1 MIIYLSKDCNMIL
14 KEVRRCK
21 MEKSY
26 SDSAKNVLEIAKEQ
40 AQNFHHRIIGTE
52 HVLLALVIEAN
63 GDAGKLLRERNVTPT
78 LVREEIERYTGY
90 GSSPKATYMEMS
102 PRLSLVLNFAK
113 QKADELGT
121 AQIETRHILLGL
133 LASDQILASLILK
146 NIGVNPRDLSQ
157 DVNDSFMDGSGDEEN
172 VLGISSST
180 SMKKGKSLTPNLDK
194 VSVNLNKRAR
204 EGAIDPVIGRDKEI
218 ERVIQILSRRTK
230 NNPVLVGEPGVGKTA
245 VAQGIASAI
254 VNHEVPDTLAKK
266 RVMALDMGSLIA
278 GTKYRGEF
286 EDRMKKIL
294 KEIQQDGSVIL
305 FVDEMHTLIGA
316 GGAEGAIDAS
326 NILKPS
332 LARGDIQMIGA
343 TTFDEYQKYI
353 EKDQALARRFQQ
365 VKIGEPSKEETI
377 NILRGLRPKYEKFHN
392 VKIEDEA
399 INDAVEFSTR
409 YIANRFL
416 PDKAI
421 DLIDE
426 ASAAVKIQAIGKTDP
441 RLTKLDTQINDVIHQ
456 KEQAAENQNFVQAA
470 KLRDEEN
477 KLAQD
482 RDKLIEKVENKN
494 SKKSIVGSDQI
505 AQIVSE
511 WTGVPVTRMKKS
523 ETKRLAHLENI
534 LHERVIGQDKAIS
547 AVSRAIRRSRSG
559 IKDENRPIG
568 SFLFLGPTGV
578 GKTELAKA
586 LAAAVFGSERNIIR
600 VDMSEYMDQIAT
612 SKLIG
617 SAPGYVG
624 YEEGGQLSERVRRN
638 PYSVILLDEVEKAHP
653 DVFNLLLQVLD
664 EGFLTDSKGR
674 KVDFRNTIII
684 MTSNLGSRSLQEDK
698 TVGFAAD
705 NTDKNKLQQEKVTAA
720 VKQFFRP
727 EFLNRIDETVVFDSL
742 TKKQLREIVSLMTG
756 HLVDRLARKDV
767 TLKIS
772 PAALDVLAKDG
783 FDPEMG
789 ARPLRRAIQH
799 ELEDVIA
806 EDVISEKIKSGQIV
820 KVGAHQGKLK
830 FTIVDKDNTL
840 VKN

>member
-1 MIIYLSKDCNMIL
+1 
-14 KEVRRCK
+14 

-113 QKADELGT
+113 QKADELGI
-121 AQIETRHILLGL
+121 AQIETKHILLGL

-146 NIGVNPRDLSQ
+146 NIGVDPRDLSQ
-157 DVNDSFMDGSGDEEN
+157 DVNDSFMDGSGEEDN
-172 VLGISSST
+172 VLGVSSAT
-180 SMKKGKSLTPNLDK
+180 GMKKGKSLTPNLDK

-218 ERVIQILSRRTK
+218 KRVIQILSRRTK

-245 VAQGIASAI
+245 VAQGIAAAI

-365 VKIGEPSKEETI
+365 VKIGEPSKEETVD
-377 NILRGLRPKYEKFHN
+377 ILKGLRPKYEKFHN

-426 ASAAVKIQAIGKTDP
+426 ASAAVKIQAIGKSDP

-477 KLAQD
+477 KLTQD
-482 RDKLIEKVENKN
+482 RNKLIEKVENKN
-494 SKKSIVGSDQI
+494 SKKSIVDSDKI

-523 ETKRLAHLENI
+523 ETKRLAHLESI
-534 LHERVIGQDKAIS
+534 LHERVIGQDEAIS

-705 NTDKNKLQQEKVTAA
+705 NADKNKLQQEKVTAA

-756 HLVDRLARKDV
+756 HLVDRLAKKDV

-806 EDVISEKIKSGQIV
+806 EDLISEKIKADQIV

-830 FTIVDKDNTL
+830 FTILDEL
-840 VKN
+840 VI

>member
-1 MIIYLSKDCNMIL
+1 
-14 KEVRRCK
+14 
-21 MEKSY
+21 
-26 SDSAKNVLEIAKEQ
+26 
-40 AQNFHHRIIGTE
+40 
-52 HVLLALVIEAN
+52 
-63 GDAGKLLRERNVTPT
+63 
-78 LVREEIERYTGY
+78 
-90 GSSPKATYMEMS
+90 
-102 PRLSLVLNFAK
+102 
-113 QKADELGT
+113 
-121 AQIETRHILLGL
+121 
-133 LASDQILASLILK
+133 
-146 NIGVNPRDLSQ
+146 
-157 DVNDSFMDGSGDEEN
+157 
-172 VLGISSST
+172 
-180 SMKKGKSLTPNLDK
+180 
-194 VSVNLNKRAR
+194 
-204 EGAIDPVIGRDKEI
+204 
-218 ERVIQILSRRTK
+218 
-230 NNPVLVGEPGVGKTA
+230 
-245 VAQGIASAI
+245 
-254 VNHEVPDTLAKK
+254 
-266 RVMALDMGSLIA
+266 
-278 GTKYRGEF
+278 
-286 EDRMKKIL
+286 
-294 KEIQQDGSVIL
+294 
-305 FVDEMHTLIGA
+305 
-316 GGAEGAIDAS
+316 
-326 NILKPS
+326 
-332 LARGDIQMIGA
+332 MIGA

-365 VKIGEPSKEETI
+365 VKIGEPSKEETVD
-377 NILRGLRPKYEKFHN
+377 ILKGLRPKYEKFHN

-399 INDAVEFSTR
+399 IKDAVEFSTR

-426 ASAAVKIQAIGKTDP
+426 ASAAVKIQAIGKSDP

-477 KLAQD
+477 KLTQD
-482 RDKLIEKVENKN
+482 RDKLIEKAENKN
-494 SKKSIVGSDQI
+494 SKKSIVDSDKI

-534 LHERVIGQDKAIS
+534 LHERVIGQDEAIS

-705 NTDKNKLQQEKVTAA
+705 NADKNKLQQEKVTAA

-756 HLVDRLARKDV
+756 HLVDRLAKKDV

-806 EDVISEKIKSGQIV
+806 EDLISEKIKAGQIV
-820 KVGAHQGKLK
+820 KIGAHQGKLK
-830 FTIVDKDNTL
+830 FTIVDKEKTL

>member
-1 MIIYLSKDCNMIL
+1 
-14 KEVRRCK
+14 

-121 AQIETRHILLGL
+121 AKIETKHILLGL

-146 NIGVNPRDLSQ
+146 NIGVDPRDLSQ
-157 DVNDSFMDGSGDEEN
+157 DVNDSFMDGSGEEDN
-172 VLGISSST
+172 VLGISSAT
-180 SMKKGKSLTPNLDK
+180 GMKKGKSLTPNLDK

-218 ERVIQILSRRTK
+218 KRVIQILSRRTK

-245 VAQGIASAI
+245 VAQGIAAAI

-294 KEIQQDGSVIL
+294 KEIQRDGSVIL

-365 VKIGEPSKEETI
+365 VKIGEPSKEETVD
-377 NILRGLRPKYEKFHN
+377 ILKGLRPKYEKFHN

-426 ASAAVKIQAIGKTDP
+426 ASAAVKIQAIGKSDP

-477 KLAQD
+477 KLTQN
-482 RDKLIEKVENKN
+482 RDKLIEKVENKKN
-494 SKKSIVGSDQI
+494 KKSIVDSDKI

-523 ETKRLAHLENI
+523 ETKRLAHLESI
-534 LHERVIGQDKAIS
+534 LHERVIGQDEAIS

-664 EGFLTDSKGR
+664 EGFLTDSQGR

-705 NTDKNKLQQEKVTAA
+705 NADKNKLQQEKVTAA

-756 HLVDRLARKDV
+756 HLVDRLAEKDV

-806 EDVISEKIKSGQIV
+806 EDLISEKIKADQIV

-830 FTIVDKDNTL
+830 FTILDKDNTL

>member
-1 MIIYLSKDCNMIL
+1 MSKDCSMIL
-14 KEVRRCK
+14 KEARRCK

-113 QKADELGT
+113 QKADELGI
-121 AQIETRHILLGL
+121 AQIETKHILLGL

-146 NIGVNPRDLSQ
+146 NIGVDPRDLSQ
-157 DVNDSFMDGSGDEEN
+157 DVNDSFMDGSGEEDN
-172 VLGISSST
+172 VLGISLAT
-180 SMKKGKSLTPNLDK
+180 GMKKGKSLTPNLDK

-218 ERVIQILSRRTK
+218 KRVIQILSRRTK

-245 VAQGIASAI
+245 VAQGIAAAI

-365 VKIGEPSKEETI
+365 VKIGEPSKEETVD
-377 NILRGLRPKYEKFHN
+377 ILKGLRPKYEKFHN

-426 ASAAVKIQAIGKTDP
+426 ASAAVKIQAIGKSDP

-477 KLAQD
+477 KLTQD

-494 SKKSIVGSDQI
+494 SKKSIVDSDKI

-523 ETKRLAHLENI
+523 ETKRLAHLESI
-534 LHERVIGQDKAIS
+534 LHERVIGQDEAIS

-705 NTDKNKLQQEKVTAA
+705 KADKNKLQQEKVTAA

-756 HLVDRLARKDV
+756 HLVDRLAKKDV

-806 EDVISEKIKSGQIV
+806 EDLISEKIKTDQIV

-830 FTIVDKDNTL
+830 FTILDEL
-840 VKN
+840 VI

>member
-1 MIIYLSKDCNMIL
+1 
-14 KEVRRCK
+14 

-113 QKADELGT
+113 QRADELGT
-121 AQIETRHILLGL
+121 AQIETKHILLGL

-146 NIGVNPRDLSQ
+146 NIGVDPRDLSQ
-157 DVNDSFMDGSGDEEN
+157 DVNDSFMDGSGEENN
-172 VLGISSST
+172 VLGISSAT
-180 SMKKGKSLTPNLDK
+180 GMKKGKSLTPNLDK

-218 ERVIQILSRRTK
+218 KRVIQILSRRTK

-245 VAQGIASAI
+245 VAQGIAAAI

-365 VKIGEPSKEETI
+365 VKIGEHSKEETVD
-377 NILRGLRPKYEKFHN
+377 ILKGLRPKYEKFHN

-426 ASAAVKIQAIGKTDP
+426 ASAAVKIQAIGKSDP

-477 KLAQD
+477 KLTQD

-494 SKKSIVGSDQI
+494 SKKSIVDSDKI

-523 ETKRLAHLENI
+523 ETKRLAHLESI
-534 LHERVIGQDKAIS
+534 LHERVIGQDEAIS

-705 NTDKNKLQQEKVTAA
+705 NADKNKLQQEKVTAA

-756 HLVDRLARKDV
+756 HLVDRLAKKDV

-806 EDVISEKIKSGQIV
+806 EDLISEKIKADQIV

-830 FTIVDKDNTL
+830 FTILDKDNTL

>member
-1 MIIYLSKDCNMIL
+1 MSKDCSMIL
-14 KEVRRCK
+14 KEARRCK

-113 QKADELGT
+113 QKADELGI
-121 AQIETRHILLGL
+121 AQIETKHILLGL

-146 NIGVNPRDLSQ
+146 NIGVDPRDLSQ
-157 DVNDSFMDGSGDEEN
+157 DVNDSFMDGSGEEDN
-172 VLGISSST
+172 VLGISSAT
-180 SMKKGKSLTPNLDK
+180 GMKKGKSLTPNLDK

-218 ERVIQILSRRTK
+218 KRVIQILSRRTK

-245 VAQGIASAI
+245 VAQGIAAAI

-365 VKIGEPSKEETI
+365 VKIGEPSKEETVD
-377 NILRGLRPKYEKFHN
+377 ILKGLRPKYEKFHN

-426 ASAAVKIQAIGKTDP
+426 ASAAVKIQAIGKSDP

-477 KLAQD
+477 KLTQD

-494 SKKSIVGSDQI
+494 SKKSIVDSDKI

-523 ETKRLAHLENI
+523 ETKRLAHLESI
-534 LHERVIGQDKAIS
+534 LHERVIGQDEAIS

-705 NTDKNKLQQEKVTAA
+705 KADKNKLQQEKVTAA

-756 HLVDRLARKDV
+756 HLVDRLAKKDV

-806 EDVISEKIKSGQIV
+806 EDLISEKIKTDQIV

-830 FTIVDKDNTL
+830 FTILDEL
-840 VKN
+840 VI

>member
-1 MIIYLSKDCNMIL
+1 
-14 KEVRRCK
+14 

-121 AQIETRHILLGL
+121 AQIETKHILLGL

-146 NIGVNPRDLSQ
+146 NIGVDPRDLSQ
-157 DVNDSFMDGSGDEEN
+157 DVNDSFMDGSGEEDN
-172 VLGISSST
+172 ILGISSAT
-180 SMKKGKSLTPNLDK
+180 GVKKGKSLTPNLDK

-218 ERVIQILSRRTK
+218 KRVIQILSRRTK

-245 VAQGIASAI
+245 VAQGIATAI

-365 VKIGEPSKEETI
+365 VKIGEPSKEETVD
-377 NILRGLRPKYEKFHN
+377 ILKGLRPKYEKFHN

-426 ASAAVKIQAIGKTDP
+426 ASAAVKIQAIGKSDP

-477 KLAQD
+477 KLTQD

-494 SKKSIVGSDQI
+494 SKKSIVDSDKI

-523 ETKRLAHLENI
+523 ETKRLAHLESI
-534 LHERVIGQDKAIS
+534 LHERVIGQDEAIS

-684 MTSNLGSRSLQEDK
+684 MTSNLGSRGLQEDK

-705 NTDKNKLQQEKVTAA
+705 NADKNKLQQEKVTAA

-756 HLVDRLARKDV
+756 HLVDRLAKKDV

-806 EDVISEKIKSGQIV
+806 EDLISEKIKADQIV

>member
-1 MIIYLSKDCNMIL
+1 
-14 KEVRRCK
+14 

-121 AQIETRHILLGL
+121 AQIETKHILLGL

-146 NIGVNPRDLSQ
+146 NIGVDPRDLSQ
-157 DVNDSFMDGSGDEEN
+157 DVNDSFMDGSGEEDN
-172 VLGISSST
+172 ILGISSAT
-180 SMKKGKSLTPNLDK
+180 GMKKGKSLTPNLDK

-218 ERVIQILSRRTK
+218 KRVIQILSRRTK

-245 VAQGIASAI
+245 VAQGIAAAI

-365 VKIGEPSKEETI
+365 VKIGEPSKEETVD
-377 NILRGLRPKYEKFHN
+377 ILKGLRPKYEKFHN

-426 ASAAVKIQAIGKTDP
+426 ASAAVKIQAIGKSDP

-477 KLAQD
+477 KLTQD

-494 SKKSIVGSDQI
+494 SKKSIVDSDKI

-523 ETKRLAHLENI
+523 ETKRLAHLESI
-534 LHERVIGQDKAIS
+534 LHERVIGQDEAIS

-705 NTDKNKLQQEKVTAA
+705 NADKNKLQQEKVTAA

-756 HLVDRLARKDV
+756 HLVDRLAKKDV

-806 EDVISEKIKSGQIV
+806 EDLISEKIKADQIV

-830 FTIVDKDNTL
+830 FTILDKDNTL

>member
-1 MIIYLSKDCNMIL
+1 
-14 KEVRRCK
+14 

-121 AQIETRHILLGL
+121 AQIETKHILLGL

-146 NIGVNPRDLSQ
+146 NIGVDPRDLSQ
-157 DVNDSFMDGSGDEEN
+157 DVNDSFMDGSGEADN
-172 VLGISSST
+172 VLGISSAT
-180 SMKKGKSLTPNLDK
+180 GMKKGKSLTPNLDK

-218 ERVIQILSRRTK
+218 KRVIQILSRRTK

-245 VAQGIASAI
+245 VAQGIAAAI

-365 VKIGEPSKEETI
+365 VKIGEPSKEETVD
-377 NILRGLRPKYEKFHN
+377 ILKGLRPKYEKFHN

-426 ASAAVKIQAIGKTDP
+426 ASAAVKIQAIGKSDP

-477 KLAQD
+477 KLTQD

-494 SKKSIVGSDQI
+494 SKKSIVDSDKI

-523 ETKRLAHLENI
+523 ETKRLAHLESI
-534 LHERVIGQDKAIS
+534 LHERVIGQDEAIS

-684 MTSNLGSRSLQEDK
+684 MTSNLGSRGLQEDK

-705 NTDKNKLQQEKVTAA
+705 NADKNKLQQEKVTAA

-756 HLVDRLARKDV
+756 HLVDRLAKKDV

-806 EDVISEKIKSGQIV
+806 EDLISEKIKADQIV

-830 FTIVDKDNTL
+830 FTILDKDNTL

>member
-1 MIIYLSKDCNMIL
+1 
-14 KEVRRCK
+14 

-121 AQIETRHILLGL
+121 AQIETKHILLGL

-146 NIGVNPRDLSQ
+146 NIGVDPRDLSQ
-157 DVNDSFMDGSGDEEN
+157 DVNDSFMDGSGEEDN
-172 VLGISSST
+172 ILGISSAT
-180 SMKKGKSLTPNLDK
+180 GMKKGKSLTPNLDK

-204 EGAIDPVIGRDKEI
+204 EGTIDPVIGRDKEI
-218 ERVIQILSRRTK
+218 KRVIQILSRRTK

-245 VAQGIASAI
+245 VAQGIAAAI

-365 VKIGEPSKEETI
+365 VKIGEPSKEETVD
-377 NILRGLRPKYEKFHN
+377 ILKGLRPKYEKFHN

-426 ASAAVKIQAIGKTDP
+426 ASAAVKIQAIGKSDP

-477 KLAQD
+477 KLTQD

-494 SKKSIVGSDQI
+494 SKKSIVDSDKI

-523 ETKRLAHLENI
+523 ETKRLAHLESI
-534 LHERVIGQDKAIS
+534 LHERVIGQDEAIS

-705 NTDKNKLQQEKVTAA
+705 NADKNKLQQEKVTAA

-756 HLVDRLARKDV
+756 HLVDRLAKKDV

-806 EDVISEKIKSGQIV
+806 EDLISEKIKADQIV

-830 FTIVDKDNTL
+830 FTILDKDNTL

>member
-1 MIIYLSKDCNMIL
+1 
-14 KEVRRCK
+14 

-121 AQIETRHILLGL
+121 AQIETKHILLGL

-146 NIGVNPRDLSQ
+146 NIGVDPRDLSQ
-157 DVNDSFMDGSGDEEN
+157 DVNDSFMDGSGEEDN
-172 VLGISSST
+172 ILGISSAT
-180 SMKKGKSLTPNLDK
+180 GMKKGKSLTPNLDK

-218 ERVIQILSRRTK
+218 KRVIQILSRRTK

-245 VAQGIASAI
+245 VAQGIAAAI

-305 FVDEMHTLIGA
+305 FADEMHTLIGA

-365 VKIGEPSKEETI
+365 VKIGEPSKEETVD
-377 NILRGLRPKYEKFHN
+377 ILKGLRPKYEKFHN

-426 ASAAVKIQAIGKTDP
+426 ASAAVKIQAIGKSDP

-477 KLAQD
+477 KLTQD

-494 SKKSIVGSDQI
+494 SKKSIVDSDKI

-523 ETKRLAHLENI
+523 ETKRLAHLESI
-534 LHERVIGQDKAIS
+534 LHERVIGQDEAIS

-705 NTDKNKLQQEKVTAA
+705 NADKNKLQQEKVTAA

-756 HLVDRLARKDV
+756 HLVDRLAKKDV

-806 EDVISEKIKSGQIV
+806 EDLISEKIKADQIV

-830 FTIVDKDNTL
+830 FTILDKDNTL

>member
-1 MIIYLSKDCNMIL
+1 
-14 KEVRRCK
+14 

-121 AQIETRHILLGL
+121 AQIETKHILLGL

-146 NIGVNPRDLSQ
+146 NIGVDPRDLSQ
-157 DVNDSFMDGSGDEEN
+157 DVNDSFMDDSGEEDN
-172 VLGISSST
+172 VLGVSSAT
-180 SMKKGKSLTPNLDK
+180 GMKKGKSLTPNLDK

-218 ERVIQILSRRTK
+218 KRVIQILSRRTK

-245 VAQGIASAI
+245 VAQGIAAAI

-365 VKIGEPSKEETI
+365 VKIGEPSKEETVD
-377 NILRGLRPKYEKFHN
+377 ILKGLRPKYEKFHN

-426 ASAAVKIQAIGKTDP
+426 ASAAVKIQAIGKSDP

-477 KLAQD
+477 KLTQD
-482 RDKLIEKVENKN
+482 RNKLIEKVENKN
-494 SKKSIVGSDQI
+494 SKKSIVDSDKI

-523 ETKRLAHLENI
+523 ETKRLAHLESI
-534 LHERVIGQDKAIS
+534 LHERVIGQDEAIS

-705 NTDKNKLQQEKVTAA
+705 NADKNKLQQEKVTAA

-742 TKKQLREIVSLMTG
+742 TKKQLREIVSLMTS
-756 HLVDRLARKDV
+756 HLVDRLAKKDV

-806 EDVISEKIKSGQIV
+806 EDLISEKIKADQIV

-830 FTIVDKDNTL
+830 FTILDEL
-840 VKN
+840 VI

>member
-1 MIIYLSKDCNMIL
+1 
-14 KEVRRCK
+14 

-121 AQIETRHILLGL
+121 AQIETKHILLGL

-146 NIGVNPRDLSQ
+146 NIGVDPRDLSQ
-157 DVNDSFMDGSGDEEN
+157 DVNDSFMDGSGEEDN
-172 VLGISSST
+172 VLGVSSAT
-180 SMKKGKSLTPNLDK
+180 GMKKGKSLTPNLDK

-218 ERVIQILSRRTK
+218 KRVIQILSRRTK

-245 VAQGIASAI
+245 VAQGIAAAI

-365 VKIGEPSKEETI
+365 VKIGEPSKEETVY
-377 NILRGLRPKYEKFHN
+377 ILKGLRPKYEKFHN

-426 ASAAVKIQAIGKTDP
+426 ASAAVKIQAIGKSDP

-477 KLAQD
+477 KLTQD

-494 SKKSIVGSDQI
+494 SKKSIVDSDKI

-523 ETKRLAHLENI
+523 ETKRLAHLESI
-534 LHERVIGQDKAIS
+534 LHERVIGQDEAIS

-684 MTSNLGSRSLQEDK
+684 MTSNLGSRGLQEDK

-705 NTDKNKLQQEKVTAA
+705 NADKNKLQQEKVTAA

-756 HLVDRLARKDV
+756 HLVDRLAKKDV

-806 EDVISEKIKSGQIV
+806 EDLISEKIKADQIV

>member
-1 MIIYLSKDCNMIL
+1 
-14 KEVRRCK
+14 

-121 AQIETRHILLGL
+121 AQIETKHILLGL

-146 NIGVNPRDLSQ
+146 NIGVDPRDLSQ
-157 DVNDSFMDGSGDEEN
+157 DVNDSFMDGSGEEDN
-172 VLGISSST
+172 VLGISSAT
-180 SMKKGKSLTPNLDK
+180 GMKKGKSLTPNLDK

-218 ERVIQILSRRTK
+218 KRVIQILSRRTK

-245 VAQGIASAI
+245 VAQGIAAAI

-365 VKIGEPSKEETI
+365 VKIGEPSKEETVD
-377 NILRGLRPKYEKFHN
+377 ILKGLRPKYEKFHN

-426 ASAAVKIQAIGKTDP
+426 ASAAVKIQAIGKSDP

-477 KLAQD
+477 KLTQN
-482 RDKLIEKVENKN
+482 RNKLIEKVENKN
-494 SKKSIVGSDQI
+494 SKKSIVDSDKI

-523 ETKRLAHLENI
+523 ETKRLAHLESI
-534 LHERVIGQDKAIS
+534 LHERVIGQDEAIS

-705 NTDKNKLQQEKVTAA
+705 NADKNKLQQEKVTAA

-756 HLVDRLARKDV
+756 HLVDRLAKKDV

-806 EDVISEKIKSGQIV
+806 EDLISEKIKTDQIV

-830 FTIVDKDNTL
+830 FTILDEL
-840 VKN
+840 VI

>member
-1 MIIYLSKDCNMIL
+1 
-14 KEVRRCK
+14 

-121 AQIETRHILLGL
+121 AQIETKHILLGL

-146 NIGVNPRDLSQ
+146 NIGVDPRDLSQ
-157 DVNDSFMDGSGDEEN
+157 DVNDSFMDGSGEEDN
-172 VLGISSST
+172 VLGISSAT
-180 SMKKGKSLTPNLDK
+180 GMKKGKSLTPNLDK

-218 ERVIQILSRRTK
+218 KRVIQILSRRTK

-245 VAQGIASAI
+245 VAQGIAAAI

-365 VKIGEPSKEETI
+365 VKIGEPSKEETVD
-377 NILRGLRPKYEKFHN
+377 ILKGLRPKYEKFHN

-426 ASAAVKIQAIGKTDP
+426 ASAAVKIQAIGKSDP

-477 KLAQD
+477 KLTQD
-482 RDKLIEKVENKN
+482 RNKLIEKVENKN
-494 SKKSIVGSDQI
+494 SKKSIVDSDKI
-505 AQIVSE
+505 AQVVSE

-523 ETKRLAHLENI
+523 ETKRLAHLESI
-534 LHERVIGQDKAIS
+534 LHERVIGQDEAIS

-705 NTDKNKLQQEKVTAA
+705 NADKNKLQQEKVTAA

-756 HLVDRLARKDV
+756 HLVDRLAKKDV

-806 EDVISEKIKSGQIV
+806 EDLISEKIKADQIV

-830 FTIVDKDNTL
+830 FTILDEL
-840 VKN
+840 VI

>member
-1 MIIYLSKDCNMIL
+1 
-14 KEVRRCK
+14 

-121 AQIETRHILLGL
+121 AQIETKHILLGL

-146 NIGVNPRDLSQ
+146 NIGVDPRDLSQ
-157 DVNDSFMDGSGDEEN
+157 DVNDSFMDGSGEEDN
-172 VLGISSST
+172 ILGISSAT
-180 SMKKGKSLTPNLDK
+180 GMKKGKSLTPNLDK

-218 ERVIQILSRRTK
+218 KRVIQILSRRTK

-245 VAQGIASAI
+245 VAQGIAAAI

-365 VKIGEPSKEETI
+365 VKIGEPSKEETVD
-377 NILRGLRPKYEKFHN
+377 ILKGLRPKYEKFHN

-426 ASAAVKIQAIGKTDP
+426 ASAAVKIQAIGKSDP

-477 KLAQD
+477 KLTQD

-494 SKKSIVGSDQI
+494 SKKSIVDSDKI

-523 ETKRLAHLENI
+523 ETKRLAHLESI
-534 LHERVIGQDKAIS
+534 LHERVIGQDEAIS

-664 EGFLTDSKGR
+664 EGFLTDSQGR

-705 NTDKNKLQQEKVTAA
+705 NADKNKLQQEKVTAA

-756 HLVDRLARKDV
+756 HLVDRLAKKDV

-806 EDVISEKIKSGQIV
+806 EDLISEKIKADQIV

-830 FTIVDKDNTL
+830 FTILDKDNTL

>member
-1 MIIYLSKDCNMIL
+1 
-14 KEVRRCK
+14 

-121 AQIETRHILLGL
+121 AQIETKHILLGL

-146 NIGVNPRDLSQ
+146 NIGVDPRDLSQ
-157 DVNDSFMDGSGDEEN
+157 DVNDSFMDGSGEENN
-172 VLGISSST
+172 VLGISSAT
-180 SMKKGKSLTPNLDK
+180 GMKKGKSLTPNLDK

-218 ERVIQILSRRTK
+218 KRVIQILSRRTK

-245 VAQGIASAI
+245 VAQGIAAAI

-365 VKIGEPSKEETI
+365 VKIGEPSKEETVD
-377 NILRGLRPKYEKFHN
+377 ILKGLRPKYEKFHN

-426 ASAAVKIQAIGKTDP
+426 ASAAVKIQAIGKSDP

-477 KLAQD
+477 KLTQD
-482 RDKLIEKVENKN
+482 RNKLIEKVENKN
-494 SKKSIVGSDQI
+494 SKKSIVDSDKI

-523 ETKRLAHLENI
+523 ETKRLAHLESI
-534 LHERVIGQDKAIS
+534 LHERVIGQDEAIS

-705 NTDKNKLQQEKVTAA
+705 NADKNKLQQEKVTAA

-756 HLVDRLARKDV
+756 HLVDRLAKKDV

-806 EDVISEKIKSGQIV
+806 EDLISEKIKADQIV

-830 FTIVDKDNTL
+830 FTILDEL
-840 VKN
+840 VI

>member
-1 MIIYLSKDCNMIL
+1 
-14 KEVRRCK
+14 

-121 AQIETRHILLGL
+121 AQIETKHILLGL

-146 NIGVNPRDLSQ
+146 NIGVDPRDLSQ
-157 DVNDSFMDGSGDEEN
+157 DVNDSFMDGSGEEDN
-172 VLGISSST
+172 VLGISSAT
-180 SMKKGKSLTPNLDK
+180 GMKKGKSLTPNLDK

-218 ERVIQILSRRTK
+218 KRVIQILSRRTK

-245 VAQGIASAI
+245 VAQGIAAAI

-365 VKIGEPSKEETI
+365 VKIGEPSKEETVD
-377 NILRGLRPKYEKFHN
+377 ILKGLRPKYEKFHN

-399 INDAVEFSTR
+399 IKDAVEFSTR

-426 ASAAVKIQAIGKTDP
+426 ASAAVKIQAIGKSDP

-477 KLAQD
+477 KLTQD
-482 RDKLIEKVENKN
+482 RNKLIEKVENKN
-494 SKKSIVGSDQI
+494 SKKSIVDSDKI

-523 ETKRLAHLENI
+523 ETKRLAHLESI
-534 LHERVIGQDKAIS
+534 LHERVIGQDEAIS

-705 NTDKNKLQQEKVTAA
+705 NADKNKLQQEKVTAA

-756 HLVDRLARKDV
+756 HLVDRLAKKDV

-806 EDVISEKIKSGQIV
+806 EDLISEKIKADQIV

-830 FTIVDKDNTL
+830 FTILDEL
-840 VKN
+840 VI

>member
-1 MIIYLSKDCNMIL
+1 
-14 KEVRRCK
+14 

-113 QKADELGT
+113 QRADELGT
-121 AQIETRHILLGL
+121 AQIETKHILLGL

-146 NIGVNPRDLSQ
+146 NIGVDPRDLSQ
-157 DVNDSFMDGSGDEEN
+157 DVNDSFMDGSGEENN
-172 VLGISSST
+172 VLGISSAT
-180 SMKKGKSLTPNLDK
+180 GMKKGKSLTPNLDK

-218 ERVIQILSRRTK
+218 KRVIQILSRRTK

-245 VAQGIASAI
+245 VAQGIAAAI

-365 VKIGEPSKEETI
+365 VKIGEPSKEETVD
-377 NILRGLRPKYEKFHN
+377 ILKGLRPKYEKFHN

-426 ASAAVKIQAIGKTDP
+426 ASAAVKIQAIGKSDP

-477 KLAQD
+477 KLTQD

-494 SKKSIVGSDQI
+494 SKKSIVDSDKI

-523 ETKRLAHLENI
+523 ETKRLAHLESI
-534 LHERVIGQDKAIS
+534 LHERVIGQDEAIS

-684 MTSNLGSRSLQEDK
+684 MTSNPGSRSLQEDK

-705 NTDKNKLQQEKVTAA
+705 NADKNKLQQEKVTAA

-756 HLVDRLARKDV
+756 HLVDRLAKKDV

-806 EDVISEKIKSGQIV
+806 EDLISEKIKADQIV

-830 FTIVDKDNTL
+830 FTILDKDNTL

>member
-1 MIIYLSKDCNMIL
+1 
-14 KEVRRCK
+14 

-113 QKADELGT
+113 QKADELGI
-121 AQIETRHILLGL
+121 AQIETKHILLGL

-146 NIGVNPRDLSQ
+146 NIGVDPRDLSQ
-157 DVNDSFMDGSGDEEN
+157 DVNDSFMDGSGEEDN
-172 VLGISSST
+172 VLGISSAT
-180 SMKKGKSLTPNLDK
+180 GMKKGKSLTPNLDK

-218 ERVIQILSRRTK
+218 KRVIQILSRRTK

-245 VAQGIASAI
+245 VAQGIAAAI

-365 VKIGEPSKEETI
+365 VKIGEPSKEETVD
-377 NILRGLRPKYEKFHN
+377 ILKGLRPKYEKFHN

-426 ASAAVKIQAIGKTDP
+426 ASAAVKIQAIGKSDP

-477 KLAQD
+477 KLTQD
-482 RDKLIEKVENKN
+482 RNKLIEKVENKN
-494 SKKSIVGSDQI
+494 SKKSIVDSDKI

-523 ETKRLAHLENI
+523 ETKRLAHLESI
-534 LHERVIGQDKAIS
+534 LHERVIGQDEAIS

-624 YEEGGQLSERVRRN
+624 YEEGGQLSEHVRRN

-705 NTDKNKLQQEKVTAA
+705 NADKNKLQQEKVTAA

-756 HLVDRLARKDV
+756 HLVDRLAKKDV

-806 EDVISEKIKSGQIV
+806 EDLISEKIKADQIV

-830 FTIVDKDNTL
+830 FTILDEL
-840 VKN
+840 VI

>member
-1 MIIYLSKDCNMIL
+1 
-14 KEVRRCK
+14 

-121 AQIETRHILLGL
+121 AQIETKHILLGL

-146 NIGVNPRDLSQ
+146 NIGVDPRDLSQ
-157 DVNDSFMDGSGDEEN
+157 DVNDSFMDGSGEEDN
-172 VLGISSST
+172 ILGISSAT
-180 SMKKGKSLTPNLDK
+180 GMKKGKSLTPNLDK

-218 ERVIQILSRRTK
+218 KRVIQILSRRTK

-245 VAQGIASAI
+245 VAQGIAAAI

-305 FVDEMHTLIGA
+305 FADEMHTLIGA

-365 VKIGEPSKEETI
+365 VKIGEPSKEETVD
-377 NILRGLRPKYEKFHN
+377 ILKGLRPKYEKFHN

-426 ASAAVKIQAIGKTDP
+426 ASAAVKIQAIGKSDP

-477 KLAQD
+477 KLTQD

-494 SKKSIVGSDQI
+494 SKKSIVDSDKI

-523 ETKRLAHLENI
+523 ETKRLAHLESI
-534 LHERVIGQDKAIS
+534 LHERVIGQDEAIS

-684 MTSNLGSRSLQEDK
+684 MTSNLGSRGLQEDK

-705 NTDKNKLQQEKVTAA
+705 NADKNKLQQEKVAAA

-756 HLVDRLARKDV
+756 HLVDRLAKKDV

-806 EDVISEKIKSGQIV
+806 EDLISEKIKADQIV

>member
-1 MIIYLSKDCNMIL
+1 
-14 KEVRRCK
+14 

-121 AQIETRHILLGL
+121 AQIETKHILLGL

-157 DVNDSFMDGSGDEEN
+157 DVNDSFMDGSGEEDN
-172 VLGISSST
+172 TLGISSST
-180 SMKKGKSLTPNLDK
+180 GIKKGKSLTPNLDK

-218 ERVIQILSRRTK
+218 KRVIQILSRRTK

-245 VAQGIASAI
+245 VAQGIATAI

-278 GTKYRGEF
+278 GTKYRGKF

-294 KEIQQDGSVIL
+294 KEIQRDGSVIL

-343 TTFDEYQKYI
+343 TKFDEYQKYI

-365 VKIGEPSKEETI
+365 VKIGEPSKEETVD
-377 NILRGLRPKYEKFHN
+377 ILKGLRPKYEKFHN

-426 ASAAVKIQAIGKTDP
+426 ASAAVKIQAIGKSDP

-477 KLAQD
+477 KLTQN

-494 SKKSIVGSDQI
+494 SKKSIVDSDKI

-523 ETKRLAHLENI
+523 ETKRLAHLESI
-534 LHERVIGQDKAIS
+534 LHERVIGQDAAIS

-664 EGFLTDSKGR
+664 EGFLTDSKGK

-705 NTDKNKLQQEKVTAA
+705 NADKNKLQQEKVTAA

-756 HLVDRLARKDV
+756 HLVDRLAKKDV

-806 EDVISEKIKSGQIV
+806 EDLISEKIKAGQIV
-820 KVGAHQGKLK
+820 KIGAHQGKLK
-830 FTIVDKDNTL
+830 FTIVDKEKTL

>member
-1 MIIYLSKDCNMIL
+1 
-14 KEVRRCK
+14 

-121 AQIETRHILLGL
+121 AQIETKHILLGL

-146 NIGVNPRDLSQ
+146 NIGVDPRDLSQ
-157 DVNDSFMDGSGDEEN
+157 DVNDSFMDGSGEENN
-172 VLGISSST
+172 VLGISSAT
-180 SMKKGKSLTPNLDK
+180 GMKKGKSLTPNLDK

-218 ERVIQILSRRTK
+218 KRVIQILSRRTK

-245 VAQGIASAI
+245 VAQGIAAAI

-365 VKIGEPSKEETI
+365 VKIGEPSKEETVD
-377 NILRGLRPKYEKFHN
+377 ILKGLRPKYEKFHN

-399 INDAVEFSTR
+399 INDAVEFSTC

-426 ASAAVKIQAIGKTDP
+426 ASAAVKIQAIGKSDP

-477 KLAQD
+477 KLTQD

-494 SKKSIVGSDQI
+494 SKKSIVDSDKI

-523 ETKRLAHLENI
+523 ETKRLAHLESI
-534 LHERVIGQDKAIS
+534 LHERVIGQDEAIS

-684 MTSNLGSRSLQEDK
+684 MTSNLGSRGLQEDK

-705 NTDKNKLQQEKVTAA
+705 NADKNKLQQEKVTAA

-756 HLVDRLARKDV
+756 HLVDRLAKKDV

-806 EDVISEKIKSGQIV
+806 EDLISEKIKADQIV